1 LIEIHRLNGIDSTA
15 PETTMTRNHFVR
27 ALIAAAAL
35 QCIAGTGQAQTAFP
49 TRPIKVITPF
59 PAGQG
64 PDVLLRSVAEKVGAS
79 MGQPVVVE
87 NKPGASG
94 FIAFQAAK
102 AAPPDG
108 YTLVH
113 MDSFHVG
120 TQPHLFAKLPYSA
133 SKDFDPITP
142 LVRNYFFVV
151 VPTGSK
157 WQTMGDLVSAAKA
170 KPNGVTY
177 GSWGVAS
184 PAHLGGLL
192 LESATGTQMAH
203 VPYKESSLLYT
214 GVANGEL
221 DWAIGSAVSAG
232 SMLQAGKVRFL
243 SAAAPKRIAGYDK
256 VPTAAESGGPA
267 GWTVGGWNGL
277 LAPKGTPKEI
287 IQRLNTEIAKAMQSP
302 DIREKLAQFTYESYT
317 MSPAEMTNLMEQEV
331 VNWGPTLQKS
341 GIKLD

>member
-1 LIEIHRLNGIDSTA
+1 
-15 PETTMTRNHFVR
+15 MTRHRF
-27 ALIAAAAL
+27 LLTLLAAAAG
-35 QCIAGTGQAQTAFP
+35 QGIAGTAHAQGYPA
-49 TRPIKVITPF
+49 RPIRIITPF

-64 PDVLLRSVAEKVGAS
+64 PDVLLRGVADKVAAAT
-79 MGQPVVVE
+79 GQGVIVE

-94 FIAFQAAK
+94 FIAFQAARS
-102 AAPPDG
+102 APADG

-113 MDSFHVG
+113 MDSFHIG

-133 SKDFDPITP
+133 AKDFDPVTP

-151 VPTGSK
+151 VPTASK
-157 WQTMGDLVSAAKA
+157 WQTMGDLIAAAKA
-170 KPNGVTY
+170 KPGGVTY

-192 LESATGTQMAH
+192 LEAATGTQMAH

-221 DWAIGSAVSAG
+221 DWAIGSAASAG
-232 SMLQAGKVRFL
+232 AMLQAGKVRFL
-243 SAAAPKRIAGYDK
+243 AVAGPKRIAGYEK

-277 LAPKGTPKEI
+277 LAPKGTPKEA
-287 IQRLNTEIAKAMQSP
+287 IQRLSAEISKAMQSP
-302 DIREKLAQFTYESYT
+302 DIAAKLAQFTYEPYT
-317 MSPAEMTNLMEQEV
+317 MSPAEMGRLMEQEV
-331 VNWGPTLQKS
+331 ANWGPVIRKAA
-341 GIKLD
+341 IRLD